1 MRPNCAEVQSCALD
15 IARGDHR
22 FDDHLAACRECAAYV
37 DDVRTIMSSL
47 RNLPEIEPGPRVFA
61 RIRSDIGEAPTVRSM
76 RVWKT
81 ALAAAVLVAGFL
93 GLLALTNRTA
103 DDPLDAVVSWTPTH
117 STVKTGQTLASNTT
131 YTFDTFVTITLADV
145 GSLRVREGTRLQF
158 RNKHHLVLEAGEIVA
173 EISRGPFKVATSKLE
188 AAVLG
193 TRFGVR
199 VGEVYVIE
207 GRVQVSS
214 PSGRVVLE
222 AGRKVTD
229 EGRPHAANLYDEL
242 AWLLGFEPVN
252 VQLALVG
259 PSRHKAGAKVQL
271 RLTNTSRILPV
282 YLTGFDSTSTHL
294 QLKLV
299 DEAGKEFSV
308 RLERVQ
314 IVRAVYEQKLI
325 RMDPAATVEMGVIL
339 SRDLFPKAGRFRAT
353 FAYTSGGHVDRRVW
367 IGSVETEPFQIE
379 VDR

>member
-1 MRPNCAEVQSCALD
+1 
-15 IARGDHR
+15 
-22 FDDHLAACRECAAYV
+22 
-37 DDVRTIMSSL
+37 MSSL
-47 RNLPEIEPGPRVFA
+47 RNLPEIEPGSRVFA
-61 RIRSDIGEAPTVRSM
+61 RIRSEIGEAPAVRSM
-76 RVWKT
+76 RVWKM
-81 ALAAAVLVAGFL
+81 ALAAAVLLAGFL

-103 DDPLDAVVSWTPTH
+103 DAPLDAVVSWTPTNAA
-117 STVKTGQTLASNTT
+117 VKTGQTLTLNTT

-173 EISRGPFKVATSKLE
+173 EVSRGPFKVVTPKLE

-214 PSGRVVLE
+214 PSGQVVLE

-259 PSRHKAGAKVQL
+259 PSQYQAGAKVQL

-282 YLTGFDSTSTHL
+282 YLTSFDSTSTHL

-325 RMDPAATVEMGVIL
+325 RMDPAAPVEMEVIL
-339 SRDLFPKAGRFRAT
+339 SQDLFQKAGRFRAT
-353 FAYTSGGHVDRRVW
+353 FAYTSGGHADRRVW